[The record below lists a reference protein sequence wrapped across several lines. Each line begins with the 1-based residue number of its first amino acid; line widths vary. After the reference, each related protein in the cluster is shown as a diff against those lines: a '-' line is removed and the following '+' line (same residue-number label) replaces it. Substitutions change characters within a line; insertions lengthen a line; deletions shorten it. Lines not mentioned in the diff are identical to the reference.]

1 MKKKEVY
8 DDPFDSIDDYY
19 EEEGDS
25 FFSAAIESD
34 LSDVSYEDFNKAQ
47 VVVEDDDDDEDEVQE
62 IKTVTTTTKTT
73 KTTKKKTTTNKLEE
87 KLLENEGLMTFLEY
101 FWRVFKVI
109 GIILAVFIVAYYL
122 VKGMFSSLFIY
133 ILLLVLAFIFG
144 FGFMALINIVMGNR

>member
-1 MKKKEVY
+1 MKKRKEVY
-8 DDPFDSIDDYY
+8 EDPFDSIDDYY

-47 VVVEDDDDDEDEVQE
+47 VVVEEDDDDEDEVQE

-73 KTTKKKTTTNKLEE
+73 KTTTKKTTNKLED

-101 FWRVFKVI
+101 FWRVFKIV
-109 GIILAVFIVAYYL
+109 GIILAVFLVAYYL
-122 VKGMFSSLFIY
+122 VKGMFSSLLMY

-144 FGFMALINIVMGNR
+144 FGFMALINKVMDNH